1 MSNPLT
7 EIFILGKAFTE
18 VVSEKVEHTLTNIL
32 SDVGKF
38 DAETKQR
45 LEEFAKEVKARA
57 EAQRHKSDNPTT
69 ITVEAN
75 TTEDL
80 QELLDELRAEI
91 ARLKAELNTYRQK
104 Q

>member
-7 EIFILGKAFTE
+7 EAFILGKAFAE
-18 VVSEKVEHTLTNIL
+18 VVTEKVEHSLTDIL
-32 SDVGKF
+32 SDIGKF

-45 LEEFAKEVKARA
+45 LEEFTREVKARA
-57 EAQRHKSDNPTT
+57 EAQKQKQENPTT
-69 ITVEAN
+69 ITVTAN
-75 TTEDL
+75 SSVDL